1 MEENLLRKRI
11 TGLLKTVITL
21 LSLLIIIIIIY
32 LIPAWIPVKYTKTE
46 EDFYK
51 YKNAILIKETF
62 YATGAS
68 WEIVGDSNGFYDKEH
83 IHDIWL
89 EIDDNPIREMPLSE
103 YGNTYLCIVEKIEE
117 GKYWE
122 VGGEYFEAYKLVDW
136 YPIYPIKR
144 ETVLLPK
151 WLYPKGF
158 LSKYDFEAG
167 MPW

>member
-1 MEENLLRKRI
+1 MKENLLIK
-11 TGLLKTVITL
+11 GLIRMFKGFIIL
-21 LSLLIIIIIIY
+21 LLLLISIIIIY
-32 LIPAWIPVKYTKTE
+32 LIPAWLPVKYAKTE
-46 EDFYK
+46 KDFYK
-51 YKNAILIKETF
+51 YENAILIKRTF

-68 WEIVGDSNGFYDKEH
+68 WKIVGDSNGFYDKEH

-144 ETVLLPK
+144 ETILLPE

>member
-1 MEENLLRKRI
+1 MEENLLKKRI
-11 TGLLKTVITL
+11 TGVLKTVITL
-21 LSLLIIIIIIY
+21 LSVLIIIIIIY

-68 WEIVGDSNGFYDKEH
+68 WKIVGDSNGFYDEEH

-103 YGNTYLCIVEKIEE
+103 YGNTYLCIVEKIE
-117 GKYWE
+117 
-122 VGGEYFEAYKLVDW
+122 
-136 YPIYPIKR
+136 
-144 ETVLLPK
+144 
-151 WLYPKGF
+151 
-158 LSKYDFEAG
+158 
-167 MPW
+167 